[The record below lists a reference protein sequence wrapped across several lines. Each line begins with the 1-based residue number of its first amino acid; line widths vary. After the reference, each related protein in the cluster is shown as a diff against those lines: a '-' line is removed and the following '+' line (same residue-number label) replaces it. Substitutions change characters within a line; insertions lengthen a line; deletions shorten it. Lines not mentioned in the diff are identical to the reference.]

1 MLNTESALYPWLQ
14 SAWQDLLRE
23 RARWPHALLLTGE
36 PGIGKRVFAE
46 YLAQFLLCEDPQKAT
61 EPCGVC
67 DGCRWY
73 LAGNHPDFRVL
84 QPEDAED
91 EKADESDSK
100 KTKKKSEI
108 IRVEDVRALADFV
121 NLSAHRR
128 GVRVTLVV
136 PADAMN
142 VAAANAF
149 LKTLEEPPAGAV
161 FILVADHW
169 RRLLPTIRS
178 RCRVFPLA
186 LPDPQQAMAWLNT
199 QGVVNPALHLAHTG
213 GAPLAA
219 MDDAAAEWLPVRQSF
234 LEQIA
239 QPATL
244 DVLKLSADLDKAKL
258 DTGLV
263 ISWLQKWAYDL
274 ISLGLAE
281 KIRYYPDWQD
291 ALARLAP
298 RAHLLMPYVNQ
309 LTEAQKL
316 SRHPLNQRLVFESLL
331 FAYVDGL
338 RGKGRQG
345 KV

>member
-1 MLNTESALYPWLQ
+1 MNKDSALYPWLLD
-14 SAWQDLLRE
+14 AWQDLLRE
-23 RARWPHALLLTGE
+23 RDRLPHALLITGE

-46 YLAQFLLCEDPQKAT
+46 YLAQFLLCEDTNKSTQ
-61 EPCGVC
+61 PCGVC

-84 QPEDAED
+84 QPEEAED
-91 EKADESDSK
+91 DRADESDSK
-100 KTKKKSEI
+100 KPKKKSEI

-128 GVRVTLVV
+128 SLRVTLVV
-136 PADAMN
+136 PADTMN

-178 RCRVFPLA
+178 RCRVFPLS
-186 LPDPQQAMAWLNT
+186 LPEPHIAMQWLNSH
-199 QGVVNPALHLAHTG
+199 GVVNPALHLAHTG

-219 MDDAAAEWLPVRQSF
+219 MDDAAADWLPVRQNF
-234 LEQIA
+234 LEHIA
-239 QPATL
+239 EPTTL
-244 DVLKLSADLDKAKL
+244 DVLKLCLELDKAKL
-258 DTGLV
+258 DTALV
-263 ISWLQKWAYDL
+263 IAWLQKWIYDL
-274 ISLGLAE
+274 ISLGLAQ
-281 KIRYYPDWQD
+281 KIRYYPDWHD
-291 ALARLAP
+291 ALLRLSP
-298 RAHLLMPYVNQ
+298 RAHFLMHYVNQ

-331 FAYVDGL
+331 FAYVDAL